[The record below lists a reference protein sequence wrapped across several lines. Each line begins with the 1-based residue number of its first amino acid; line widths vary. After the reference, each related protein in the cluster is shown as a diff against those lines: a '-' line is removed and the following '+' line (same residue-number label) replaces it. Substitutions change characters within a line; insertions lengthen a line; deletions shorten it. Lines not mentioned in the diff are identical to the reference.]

1 MSQPAPKPNEL
12 PPIVNL
18 VAQDLFER
26 MRQGIETYGVPLQPF
41 NGRDALRDLYEELL
55 DACCYLRQA
64 MYERD
69 FSRTDPRSG
78 GDERPDPDSRIGGVE
93 AS

>member
-1 MSQPAPKPNEL
+1 MSQPAPKPSKH
-12 PPIVNL
+12 PRIGDM
-18 VAQDLFER
+18 VARDLYDR
-26 MRQGIETYGVPLQPF
+26 MRQGIETNGVSLQPF
-41 NGRDALRDLYEELL
+41 NGRDALQDLYEVLL

-69 FSRTDPRSG
+69 FYRIRESTG
-78 GDERPDPDSRIGGVE
+78 GERAPDSRIGAVE

>member
-1 MSQPAPKPNEL
+1 MSQPAPNPNKL
-12 PPIVNL
+12 PHIGDL
-18 VAQDLFER
+18 VARDLYDR

-41 NGRDALRDLYEELL
+41 NGRDALQDLYEELL

-69 FSRTDPRSG
+69 FYRKRESSG
-78 GDERPDPDSRIGGVE
+78 GERAPDSRIGGVE

>member
-1 MSQPAPKPNEL
+1 MSQPAPTPNKH
-12 PPIVNL
+12 PRIGDM
-18 VAQDLFER
+18 VARDLYDR
-26 MRQGIETYGVPLQPF
+26 VRKDIETYGVGLQPF
-41 NGRDALRDLYEELL
+41 NGRDALQDLYEKLL

-69 FSRTDPRSG
+69 FCLQRESSG
-78 GDERPDPDSRIGGVE
+78 GERAPDSRIGAVE